1 MNNLDVLL
9 KEYQAIREE
18 VITTMR
24 SRITILSSGLI
35 SISIALAASVASY
48 SSNSVSTLPSL
59 ILISIIP
66 AITSFVLFV
75 WLGEYQRMQRAGK
88 YLVSL
93 ENKINGEATKQLLS
107 WETQLREQHRH
118 MRYPYNTTALLLILI
133 SIVSLLIGV
142 FTLQPTSN
150 FVVGSLIAGGVIL
163 HFLVYRYVTFTVEKL
178 RQ

>member
-66 AITSFVLFV
+66 AITSGSF
-75 WLGEYQRMQRAGK
+75 
-88 YLVSL
+88 
-93 ENKINGEATKQLLS
+93 
-107 WETQLREQHRH
+107 
-118 MRYPYNTTALLLILI
+118 
-133 SIVSLLIGV
+133 GV
-142 FTLQPTSN
+142 
-150 FVVGSLIAGGVIL
+150 LIAIIQV
-163 HFLVYRYVTFTVEKL
+163 
-178 RQ
+178 